1 MEGIF
6 CIDDDMV
13 TLMICKRIIEKSG
26 VTSVVHNASN
36 GLEGLEKLEEMF
48 QKNLLPQLILLDL
61 NMPVMNGWDFLNT
74 IQNDESY
81 QKIHVVILSSTVDPA
96 DFEKTKNYAMVKGF
110 ISKPLTVE
118 NLLDIYK
125 SF

>member
-6 CIDDDMV
+6 CIDDDLV

-26 VTSVVHNASN
+26 VTNIIHNATN
-36 GLEGLEKLEEMF
+36 GLEGLETLETLF
-48 QKNLLPQLILLDL
+48 QNKQLPKLILLDL
-61 NMPVMNGWDFLNT
+61 NMPVLNGWDFLNV
-74 IQNDESY
+74 IENEESY

-96 DFEKTKNYAMVKGF
+96 DFEKTKNYKMVKGF

>member
-6 CIDDDMV
+6 CIDDDLV

-26 VTSVVHNASN
+26 VTNIIHKATN
-36 GLEGLEKLEEMF
+36 GLEGLEMLETLF
-48 QKNLLPQLILLDL
+48 QNKQLPKLILLDL
-61 NMPVMNGWDFLNT
+61 NMPVLNGWDFLNV
-74 IQNDESY
+74 IENEENY

-96 DFEKTKNYAMVKGF
+96 DFEKTKNYKMVKGF

-118 NLLDIYK
+118 NLLEIYK